1 MSARKP
7 LIALAAALVMPGL
20 GHLYTGDLVRGLVVL
35 VSIASAVP
43 VCTWVALHVPPSG
56 LFGVVFL
63 GVVVAFGLY
72 VACAFDA
79 VRLARLHATRT
90 GLPYQRASAYV
101 AYVLF
106 GYLLVLRPAAA
117 FARSEQLETFKI
129 PSRSM
134 LPSMVPGD
142 RVFVDKTI
150 GHPGGTRLWRGAI
163 VVFIYPNERTSFFI
177 KRVIGLPGD
186 TVAISE
192 DRVSVNGQAL
202 TANAEGDCEPQD
214 LLMARC
220 VRERGDHGTYSVL
233 VPSTPS
239 GSLQSG
245 ERVHTWKV
253 PDGQVFVLG
262 DHRDTA
268 VDSRTFGTVPLS
280 DIVGVARQIWFSST
294 KDSGVRWDRVGK
306 VLE

>member
-1 MSARKP
+1 MNARRP
-7 LIALAAALVMPGL
+7 LMALAAALVMPGL
-20 GHLYTGDLVRGLVVL
+20 GHLYTGDIVRGLVVL
-35 VSIASAVP
+35 VGVASAVP
-43 VCTWVALHVPPSG
+43 VCTWVALHVPPSA

-63 GVVVAFGLY
+63 GVVVALGLY

-79 VRLARLHATRT
+79 VRLAKLHATRT
-90 GLPYQRASAYV
+90 GLPYQRASVYV

-142 RVFVDKTI
+142 RVFVDKSI
-150 GHPGGTRLWRGAI
+150 GHPGGTQLWRGAI
-163 VVFIYPNERTSFFI
+163 VVFIYPKEHSIFFI

-186 TVAISE
+186 IVEISD

-202 TANAEGDCEPQD
+202 ITNGEGYCEPQD
-214 LLMARC
+214 LFVARC
-220 VRERGDHGTYSVL
+220 IRERGDHGTYSVL
-233 VPSTPS
+233 VPSVPS
-239 GSLQSG
+239 SG
-245 ERVHTWKV
+245 EATRTWKIHEW
-253 PDGQVFVLG
+253 QVFVLG

-268 VDSRTFGTVPLS
+268 VDSRSFGTVPLS
-280 DIVGVARQIWFSST
+280 DVVGVARQIWFSST